1 MKPIDRNH
9 LTAVLKK
16 YLQNDPTGQ
25 VLIVED
31 DAGLREMLC
40 RMLEMEKWNVAEAE
54 NGAVA
59 LERIRAKIP
68 SVILLDLMMPVM
80 DGFQVLAE
88 LRKREEWR
96 KIPVVVITAM
106 DLSEEHRRRLL
117 GQTEKVLEKG
127 AYVRE
132 ELIREVRQCVESFR
146 QH

>member
-1 MKPIDRNH
+1 MLTIIGEKDLGFALGASEYLMKPIDRNH

-117 GQTEKVLEKG
+117 GQTE
-127 AYVRE
+127 
-132 ELIREVRQCVESFR
+132 
-146 QH
+146 